1 MPVSRSDTARR
12 RPPGARRAD
21 LLRLL
26 SEYDDGLAVADLAP
40 LAGLHP
46 NTVRAH
52 LEVLVR
58 AGSVTRRTEERTV
71 PGRPREIYRATGAA
85 DDDRNYQLLARML
98 AGRLAELTDDPVA
111 QAIAAGRR
119 WSSGEPVQTGVAAT
133 APAPNGPARPVVPPD
148 PGPGATGASA
158 TEPTAVAVA
167 ASGPQSTR
175 EQLAP
180 VIRLLR
186 EYGFAPELSE
196 DASTIEL
203 RHCPFRELATELPE
217 IVCSAHLGLIQGAL
231 DRIGPEVKAT
241 RILPFVQPDLCRAHL
256 TGAQGADAHL
266 PATD

>member
-1 MPVSRSDTARR
+1 NMAIPAPGVRPAVVAGLLRGAAGSDARVTVLGVVFTPFTGETATVPVSRSDTARR

-98 AGRLAELTDDPVA
+98 AGRLAELTDDPVS

-119 WSSGEPVQTGVAAT
+119 WSSGE
-133 APAPNGPARPVVPPD
+133 APESALTDPPGAPGAS
-148 PGPGATGASA
+148 GATGAATGTRSGVEPDAVTATQQVTTQQVTVRPNEPGPDEATGSA
-158 TEPTAVAVA
+158 SSDVRDE
-167 ASGPQSTR
+167 
-175 EQLAP
+175 LAP
-180 VIRLLR
+180 MIRLLR
-186 EYGFAPELSE
+186 EYGFAPELSD
-196 DASTIEL
+196 DAS
-203 RHCPFRELATELPE
+203 
-217 IVCSAHLGLIQGAL
+217 
-231 DRIGPEVKAT
+231 
-241 RILPFVQPDLCRAHL
+241 
-256 TGAQGADAHL
+256 
-266 PATD
+266 